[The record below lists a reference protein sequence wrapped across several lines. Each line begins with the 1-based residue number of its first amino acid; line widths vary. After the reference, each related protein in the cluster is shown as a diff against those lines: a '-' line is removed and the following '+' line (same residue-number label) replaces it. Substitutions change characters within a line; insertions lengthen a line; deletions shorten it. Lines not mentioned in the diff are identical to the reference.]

1 MGKKH
6 ASQYANFGSL
16 QIIKKESLL
25 SYSFFIYTE
34 ILSVNKLSFNKFRK
48 IINHL
53 FQIGFIFLI

>member
-1 MGKKH
+1 MVYNEIENYQERIF
-6 ASQYANFGSL
+6 AF
-16 QIIKKESLL
+16 IFI
-25 SYSFFIYTE
+25 FIYTE

>member
-1 MGKKH
+1 M
-6 ASQYANFGSL
+6 FGYNL
-16 QIIKKESLL
+16 MVYNEIENYQERIFAFI
-25 SYSFFIYTE
+25 FIFIYTE